1 MKAQTPAQGILLN
14 RDYGDAR
21 QYEVSCE
28 CGDGDHS
35 HRVWVEADDC
45 NVTVTVYTTAK
56 TKWWTESRWRT
67 IWTLLTKGYV
77 EVEADLIMNRQQALN
92 YSQVLASAV
101 DDVNKFRADHKEKS
115 AVAKLAEQ
123 GDCE

>member
-28 CGDGDHS
+28 CGDGNHS
-35 HRVWVEADDC
+35 HKVWVEADDC
-45 NVTVTVYTTAK
+45 DITVTVYTTAK
-56 TKWWTESRWRT
+56 SKWWSASRWST
-67 IWTLLTKGYV
+67 MWTLLTKGYV
-77 EVEADLIMNRQQALN
+77 EYESDVIMNQQQALN
-92 YSQVLASAV
+92 YSHILSSAV
-101 DDVNKFRADHKEKS
+101 NDVNKFRAERREKS
-115 AVAKLAEQ
+115 AVVKLAEQ